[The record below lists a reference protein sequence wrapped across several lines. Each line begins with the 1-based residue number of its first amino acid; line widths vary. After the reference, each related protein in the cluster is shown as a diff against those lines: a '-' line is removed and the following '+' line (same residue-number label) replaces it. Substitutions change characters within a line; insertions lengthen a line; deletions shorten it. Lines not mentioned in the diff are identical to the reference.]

1 VGLHLYTV
9 SELLLKSLNTLM
21 LLEEFNSFRIVGGTS
36 LSLQLGHRESV
47 DIDLFTDSEYGSI
60 DFKLLENVLKKTFQH
75 VDVSYDGEFGMGK
88 SYFIGNNAKELVK
101 LDLFYTDTFVFPCIV
116 ENNIRFSSIEE
127 IAAMKFEVI
136 AQGGRMK
143 DFWDI
148 HELLE
153 VYTLDDLFGFYLK
166 RNPYGYS
173 KNELL
178 NQLVDFSVAED
189 DFTPN
194 CFKDK
199 VWEIIKLDFEEMVE
213 KYNLIKK
220 P

>member
-1 VGLHLYTV
+1 
-9 SELLLKSLNTLM
+9 M